1 MKQLSLVIG
10 FSFRFASALIR
21 LSKAASILVLSG
33 AAVTALAQPAA
44 SAPAVQPGGKLVRI
58 QNGFPPGGSAD
69 VLTRLIAE
77 RMRGSYAAN
86 VIVENKP
93 GGGGRTVL
101 EQARSAEPDGNT
113 IVLTPTAML
122 TIFPHV
128 YRKLGYDT
136 FRDFTA
142 IGSGATF
149 VTAITAGPGL
159 PDNVRSLKE
168 MLEWARQN
176 PKLASYGSPGAGTSL
191 HFVGTML
198 SRLAGNSMNH
208 VPYKGAAPMVQ
219 DLLGGQ
225 VPLGMVPL
233 GDAVQHARSGKLRV
247 LATTESRR
255 TTLNP
260 DIPTFAEAGV
270 PGVEMETW
278 LGMVAPAGTPRAAI
292 DQANAAFNRALKLP
306 QVREKLAAQ
315 GLEVMGGTAEA
326 FNARIRSDIES
337 FRKVSRAAGLKPE

>member
-1 MKQLSLVIG
+1 MKQSFFLFGGLARALSVLRSLSLPIAAFALG
-10 FSFRFASALIR
+10 GFASA
-21 LSKAASILVLSG
+21 V
-33 AAVTALAQPAA
+33 LAQPAA
-44 SAPAVQPGGKLVRI
+44 TAPVAQPGGKLVRI

-149 VTAITAGPGL
+149 VTP
-159 PDNVRSLKE
+159 P
-168 MLEWARQN
+168 
-176 PKLASYGSPGAGTSL
+176 
-191 HFVGTML
+191 
-198 SRLAGNSMNH
+198 
-208 VPYKGAAPMVQ
+208 AP
-219 DLLGGQ
+219 
-225 VPLGMVPL
+225 
-233 GDAVQHARSGKLRV
+233 AC
-247 LATTESRR
+247 RR
-255 TTLNP
+255 TCAT
-260 DIPTFAEAGV
+260 
-270 PGVEMETW
+270 
-278 LGMVAPAGTPRAAI
+278 
-292 DQANAAFNRALKLP
+292 
-306 QVREKLAAQ
+306 
-315 GLEVMGGTAEA
+315 
-326 FNARIRSDIES
+326 
-337 FRKVSRAAGLKPE
+337 